1 MSIRFFFGLYQP
13 YRGTSKQEHL
23 SPDNAT
29 SSPQD
34 PAGVVAVVVAVVAV
48 VVAVVAGAVVVVV
61 AGAVVPA
68 VA

>member
-34 PAGVVAVVVAVVAV
+34 PAGVV
-48 VVAVVAGAVVVVV
+48 VVAGVVAGVAVAVG

-68 VA
+68 VP